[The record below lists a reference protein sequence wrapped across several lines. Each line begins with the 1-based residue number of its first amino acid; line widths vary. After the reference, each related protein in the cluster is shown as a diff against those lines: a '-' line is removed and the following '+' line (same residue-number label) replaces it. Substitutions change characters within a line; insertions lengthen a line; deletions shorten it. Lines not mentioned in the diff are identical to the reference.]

1 MIKYQKKYQLPT
13 LISFQ
18 VKCHRKIAQKF
29 INPFSARRLRTEPT
43 VSDKKST
50 KKPRGKKRSLSG
62 PDNEDDD
69 TPTSKRREKE
79 DVVATPPSKRRDK
92 EDTVAIVPSKRREK
106 EDVAVVTPL
115 KTPTK
120 VVAQNVAAATKSPVG
135 VNRRNAV
142 LFTRKKQAAVV
153 LTPEPREDDSDLEN
167 KETEVQ
173 SPGKGLFS

>member
-1 MIKYQKKYQLPT
+1 M
-13 LISFQ
+13 
-18 VKCHRKIAQKF
+18 
-29 INPFSARRLRTEPT
+29 
-43 VSDKKST
+43 SDKKST

-173 SPGKGLFS
+173 SPGKELLFLFSLLQFKTNSSDLKAHNQPLNWNLVIVFLKKLNFS

>member
-1 MIKYQKKYQLPT
+1 M
-13 LISFQ
+13 
-18 VKCHRKIAQKF
+18 
-29 INPFSARRLRTEPT
+29 
-43 VSDKKST
+43 SDKKST

-153 LTPEPREDDSDLEN
+153 LTPEPRDDDSDLEN

-173 SPGKGLFS
+173 SPGKDFFLLQFKTNSFGLKAQNQPESYNLVIFLINNIVPKTDCSVEYF